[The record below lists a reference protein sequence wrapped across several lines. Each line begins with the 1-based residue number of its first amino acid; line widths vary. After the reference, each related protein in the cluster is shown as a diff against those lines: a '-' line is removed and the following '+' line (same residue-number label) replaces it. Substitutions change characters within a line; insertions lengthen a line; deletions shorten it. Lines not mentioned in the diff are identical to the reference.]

1 MFEATA
7 HTPTTTGLHAKPSMT
22 SQEIAEMVGSRH
34 DSVKRTIERLAKSG
48 VITFPP
54 MVEKPTAGRPA
65 TFYLF
70 EAEQGKRDSIVVVA
84 QLSPEFTA
92 RLVDRWRELES
103 MFADRGTP
111 AIPRTYKEALVHLLH
126 QVEENE
132 RLEKE
137 NDESPRII

>member
-54 MVEKPTAGRPA
+54 MVEK
-65 TFYLF
+65 
-70 EAEQGKRDSIVVVA
+70 
-84 QLSPEFTA
+84 
-92 RLVDRWRELES
+92 
-103 MFADRGTP
+103 
-111 AIPRTYKEALVHLLH
+111 
-126 QVEENE
+126 
-132 RLEKE
+132 
-137 NDESPRII
+137 